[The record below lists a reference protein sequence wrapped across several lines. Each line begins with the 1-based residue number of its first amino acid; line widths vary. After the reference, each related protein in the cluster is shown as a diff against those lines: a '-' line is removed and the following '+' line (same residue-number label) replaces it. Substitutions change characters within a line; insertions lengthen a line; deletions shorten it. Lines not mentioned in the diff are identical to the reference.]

1 VKSPPRR
8 ALLGLAALAV
18 SITSGA
24 ALALTSSLDGRAALP
39 HEVQLSGIDNLSRW
53 AYVLRHVNA
62 HRQPTASS
70 RKVGVIRAVTPEG
83 KTNLV
88 LAYGSRRDR
97 AGLLWIRVPLSTIP
111 NGLSGWVPR
120 NALGDLHIVRTHLII
135 DRSRLSAVLLRNG
148 RQVFRTR
155 VGLGQPQWPTPRG
168 EFYVRVRLAQFLDP
182 MYGPVAFGT
191 NARQPW
197 LTDWPNGGVVGI
209 HGTDAPQL
217 LPGRVSHGCIRLR
230 NDAILRLARLMPL
243 GTPVSIR

>member
-1 VKSPPRR
+1 MTR
-8 ALLGLAALAV
+8 ARTASAALAAAVALAAGLAA
-18 SITSGA
+18 
-24 ALALTSSLDGRAALP
+24 SSPSSRAAP
-39 HEVQLSGIDNLSRW
+39 PPEVRLSGVNHLSRW
-53 AYVLRHVNA
+53 AFVLRRVNA
-62 HRQPTASS
+62 HRQPAATA
-70 RKVGVIRAVTPEG
+70 RTVGVLRALTAER

-88 LAYGSRRDR
+88 LAYASRRDAQQR
-97 AGLLWIRVPLSTIP
+97 LWIRVPLSTIP

-120 NALGDLHIVRTHLII
+120 SALGDLHIVRTHLVV
-135 DRSRLSAVLLRNG
+135 DRARLTAVLLRNG
-148 RQVFRTR
+148 RTIFRTT

-168 EFYVRVRLAQFLDP
+168 EFYVRVRLDHFLDP

-197 LTDWPNGGVVGI
+197 LTDWPKGGVVGI

-243 GTPVSIR
+243 GTPVTIR

>member
-1 VKSPPRR
+1 MSGARPAIATLAVVL
-8 ALLGLAALAV
+8 ALVAGLAA
-18 SITSGA
+18 
-24 ALALTSSLDGRAALP
+24 SSPSSRAAAP
-39 HEVQLSGIDNLSRW
+39 HEVKLSGVKHVSRW
-53 AYVLRHVNA
+53 AYVLRRVSA
-62 HRQPTASS
+62 RRQPAATA
-70 RKVGVIRAVTPEG
+70 KTVGVLRAVTPEG

-88 LAYGSRRDR
+88 LVYASRRDAQQR
-97 AGLLWIRVPLSTIP
+97 LWIRVPLSTIP

-120 NALGDLHIVRTHLII
+120 SALGDLHIVRTHLVI
-135 DRSRLSAVLLRNG
+135 DRARLTAVLLRNG
-148 RQVFRTR
+148 RPVFRTS

-168 EFYVRVRLAQFLDP
+168 QFYVRVRLTHFLDP

-197 LTDWPNGGVVGI
+197 LTDWPKGGVVGI

-243 GTPVSIR
+243 GTPVTIR

>member
-1 VKSPPRR
+1 MVV
-8 ALLGLAALAV
+8 AALAA
-18 SITSGA
+18 SLASSA
-24 ALALTSSLDGRAALP
+24 AVGLASSPVGRAALP
-39 HEVQLSGIDNLSRW
+39 HEVQLSGIDHLSRW
-53 AYVLRHVNA
+53 AYVLRRVNA
-62 HRQPTASS
+62 HLQPTVDS

-88 LAYGSRRDR
+88 LAFAARRDPAQR
-97 AGLLWIRVPLSTIP
+97 LWIRVPLSTIP

-120 NALGDLHIVRTHLII
+120 SALGDLHIVRTHLVI
-135 DRSRLSAVLLRNG
+135 DRARLSAVLLRNG
-148 RQVFRTR
+148 RAIFRTH
-155 VGLGQPQWPTPRG
+155 VGLGQPRWPTPRG
-168 EFYVRVRLAQFLDP
+168 EFYVRVRLDHFVDP
-182 MYGPVAFGT
+182 MYGPIAFGT

>member
-1 VKSPPRR
+1 
-8 ALLGLAALAV
+8 
-18 SITSGA
+18 
-24 ALALTSSLDGRAALP
+24 
-39 HEVQLSGIDNLSRW
+39 
-53 AYVLRHVNA
+53 
-62 HRQPTASS
+62 
-70 RKVGVIRAVTPEG
+70 VGVIRAVTPEG
-83 KTNLV
+83 KTNVV
-88 LAYGSRRDR
+88 LAYASRRDADQR
-97 AGLLWIRVPLSTIP
+97 LWIRLPLSTIP

-120 NALGDLHIVRTHLII
+120 NALGDLHIVRTHLVI
-135 DRSRLSAVLLRNG
+135 DRANLSAVLLRDG
-148 RQVFRTR
+148 HAIFRTR
-155 VGLGQPQWPTPRG
+155 VGLGRPRWPTPRG
-168 EFYVRVRLAQFLDP
+168 EFYVRVRLDHFLDP